1 MSGLIPSSVY
11 EFRVYSEDGKVA
23 WGGIWSLPSNIAT
36 AQTLPEQPESL
47 TASNVTTDSVYLS
60 WTTKNPHG
68 ADRWLV
74 KCRPVGGVW
83 YIAAT
88 VTFQECI
95 VSNLQP
101 NTTYEFY
108 VYSEAGPVAWVGLLS
123 FPSETITITTL
134 PITADLS
141 SSALQAAFYNATR
154 ATGDYDNYYGLQCV
168 DLYRWFVD
176 TYTSLHGTSGNGKDC
191 AANLAATVPGGKTI
205 NTPTPYSVFSTSTP
219 GVFGCAD
226 SINGH
231 TGIVL
236 SVDTVNKTCV
246 IFHTGNSAQNENPNS
261 WISTVSYENVT
272 SVSFFDLKPFM

>member
-1 MSGLIPSSVY
+1 MCI
-11 EFRVYSEDGKVA
+11 RDR
-23 WGGIWSLPSNIAT
+23 
-36 AQTLPEQPESL
+36 
-47 TASNVTTDSVYLS
+47 S

-154 ATGDYDNYYGLQCV
+154 NDEKDYDGVFGLQCV

-176 TYTSLHGTSGNGKDC
+176 TYTSLHGTSAVSYTHLFGNMLKTFLRRPGHCMRK
-191 AANLAATVPGGKTI
+191 LTVITADLFT
-205 NTPTPYSVFSTSTP
+205 NTFCHQFVF
-219 GVFGCAD
+219 F
-226 SINGH
+226 H
-231 TGIVL
+231 
-236 SVDTVNKTCV
+236 VDQL
-246 IFHTGNSAQNENPNS
+246 IFH
-261 WISTVSYENVT
+261 
-272 SVSFFDLKPFM
+272 